1 MGFSVSGAA
10 AVVFVGLLVSAAAL
24 YPAVD
29 SYTERRSE
37 AISDREERALDRQ
50 NTAIGGLNA
59 TYDPDTDT
67 LRVLANNTGA
77 ATLSV
82 REVDLLVDGSY
93 ATPPAGS
100 VVVDGSATTEV
111 WAPGERLV
119 VTRSEPSAPDR
130 VKLVTG
136 SGVAVTAQVEVV

>member
-29 SYTERRSE
+29 GYTERRSD
-37 AISDREERALDRQ
+37 AIADREERALDRQ
-50 NTAIGGLNA
+50 NTALRITNA
-59 TYDPDTDT
+59 TYDGNTST
-67 LRVLANNTGA
+67 LTVEAENTGA
-77 ATLSV
+77 ATLAV
-82 REVDLLVDGSY
+82 DEVDLLVDGDY

-100 VVVDGSATTEV
+100 VVVAGSSTTAV
-111 WAPGERLV
+111 WAPGER
-119 VTRSEPSAPDR
+119 VTLTANVATTPDR

-136 SGVAVTAQVEVV
+136 PGVAVTARVEVV